1 MHRHLRCLKIALG
14 LAVAAAAPPETLDA
28 LFAPITDRDLRES
41 RELLPPPELTLPT
54 APMVLDLRDDPEK
67 GVILSG
73 VTEFTVQDPKEVIN
87 LLNTGNKRRTT
98 EATMA
103 NSESSRSHAIC

>member
-1 MHRHLRCLKIALG
+1 MTAHSSEKVINLKMSYVEIYNE
-14 LAVAAAAPPETLDA
+14 V
-28 LFAPITDRDLRES
+28 IRDL
-41 RELLPPPELTLPT
+41 LLPNCKDTY
-54 APMVLDLRDDPEK
+54 LDLRDDPEK